1 MRLPLR
7 ERCPGRPRGR
17 TRRPRHRPA
26 RHSRGA
32 VRRPR
37 RGTLGRICHMLAVIL
52 TNLRRRSGRTALTAA
67 GIAVGVATIVGLL
80 ALSAGLTRSAGELV
94 HLGQADLGLFQA
106 NAADPTSSVLPL
118 SLLARVR
125 ARPEVAEA
133 TPLQLVIGALD
144 REPSAVVFGT
154 DPHGFV
160 ARRLVFTAGRPAAA
174 GETTVGDLLA
184 GQLHVGVGNTID
196 LQRRAIRVAGIY
208 HSGISFADS
217 GAIMPLGAAQQLAGR
232 SGDEATTIAVKLM
245 PRISHDAADRA
256 LTRAFPGVRAI
267 STPGDAV
274 RAGANALLIDK
285 AVVVIVVLALI
296 VGALAVANTML
307 TAVLER
313 QRELALLSTI
323 GWSARQIAALV
334 LGEAVVL
341 SLVGVGFGLALGV
354 ALSGLLPGA
363 LGLSDVISADVTAW
377 GLGRAILVGL
387 AIGVLG
393 AIYPSWRSTRLL
405 PREVLAQI

>member
-1 MRLPLR
+1 
-7 ERCPGRPRGR
+7 
-17 TRRPRHRPA
+17 
-26 RHSRGA
+26 
-32 VRRPR
+32 
-37 RGTLGRICHMLAVIL
+37 MLAVIL